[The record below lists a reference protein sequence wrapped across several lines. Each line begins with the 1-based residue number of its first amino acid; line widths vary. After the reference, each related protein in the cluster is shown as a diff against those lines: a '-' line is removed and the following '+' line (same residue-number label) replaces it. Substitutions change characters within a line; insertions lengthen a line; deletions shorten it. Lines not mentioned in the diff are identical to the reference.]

1 MNSSLANQT
10 REPEGSILCL
20 GRTSLLHAGCAV
32 INTVGVADRIVY
44 TESLVEPVRP
54 KEKVIRS
61 VARRSKKSRL
71 PLGIVV
77 AIVLILA
84 AFVGS
89 RFLITTTLQSFRT
102 AAPLDVTTYLENAN
116 SLRGNVYKIQGEVLN
131 SLGWSPTKGR
141 LIAVGVDGD
150 KQVIPVLV
158 TTSFSHIN
166 IQRGQRFVF
175 LLEVGD
181 KGIVRTKDM
190 TKS

>member
-1 MNSSLANQT
+1 M
-10 REPEGSILCL
+10 
-20 GRTSLLHAGCAV
+20 
-32 INTVGVADRIVY
+32 
-44 TESLVEPVRP
+44 
-54 KEKVIRS
+54 
-61 VARRSKKSRL
+61 
-71 PLGIVV
+71 V

-141 LIAVGVDGD
+141 LIAVGVDGG

-181 KGIVRTKDM
+181 KGIVRLKT
-190 TKS
+190 

>member
-1 MNSSLANQT
+1 MT
-10 REPEGSILCL
+10 
-20 GRTSLLHAGCAV
+20 
-32 INTVGVADRIVY
+32 
-44 TESLVEPVRP
+44 
-54 KEKVIRS
+54 
-61 VARRSKKSRL
+61 RRSKKSRL

-141 LIAVGVDGD
+141 LIAVGLDGG

-158 TTSFSHIN
+158 TTSFSREAN
-166 IQRGQRFVF
+166 DLFF
-175 LLEVGD
+175 CS
-181 KGIVRTKDM
+181 KSATKA
-190 TKS
+190 